1 MAVTPANR
9 YFPARDGTSHHGGMR
24 TNSSGRGGLP
34 RWAVVLS
41 LVLIFVAPA
50 VASAHDR
57 ELRWKP
63 IPTGSDQQYRA
74 SGPAGAVAIL
84 R

>member
-1 MAVTPANR
+1 
-9 YFPARDGTSHHGGMR
+9 MR
-24 TNSSGRGGLP
+24 WT
-34 RWAVVLS
+34 VVLS
-41 LVLIFVAPA
+41 LVLMFVAPA

-63 IPTGSDQQYRA
+63 VPIGSDQQHRE

>member
-1 MAVTPANR
+1 V
-9 YFPARDGTSHHGGMR
+9 
-24 TNSSGRGGLP
+24 
-34 RWAVVLS
+34 RWADVLS
-41 LVLIFVAPA
+41 VVPMFVAPA
-50 VASAHDR
+50 VASARDR

-63 IPTGSDQQYRA
+63 VATGSDQQYRE